1 MWKWKGITLSLSLQ
15 ISTLPDYLLCFF
27 NKQTLTNVKVI
38 LTTVIHWRPV
48 ITLLA
53 LLLALVTWD
62 TLATASHVV
71 VGIPVA
77 MFGRVY
83 VRRRNNHCGYR
94 LGISAPGQVLGWK
107 LVLEEFLFKRAEELA
122 EKAENSRT
130 LNLLGL
136 PEKTFY
142 PWLLQKR

>member
-1 MWKWKGITLSLSLQ
+1 MWKWQGITLSLSQFKSQHYQ
-15 ISTLPDYLLCFF
+15 IIFYVFF
-27 NKQTLTNVKVI
+27 NKQTLTNVKII

-83 VRRRNNHCGYR
+83 VRRRSNHCGYR
-94 LGISAPGQVLGWK
+94 LGISAPGQVLG
-107 LVLEEFLFKRAEELA
+107 
-122 EKAENSRT
+122 
-130 LNLLGL
+130 
-136 PEKTFY
+136 
-142 PWLLQKR
+142 